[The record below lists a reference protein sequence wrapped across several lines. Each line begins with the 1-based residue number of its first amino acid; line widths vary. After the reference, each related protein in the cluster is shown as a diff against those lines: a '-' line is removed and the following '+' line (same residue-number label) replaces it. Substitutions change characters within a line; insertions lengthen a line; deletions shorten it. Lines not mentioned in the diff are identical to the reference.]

1 MSRTRKTNRTI
12 KTCTK
17 CIFYDKEK
25 AYCTMY
31 DFKAQ
36 PYDATDCIGYRL
48 NGTAMYEKWQNK
60 NRKKGT

>member
-1 MSRTRKTNRTI
+1 MAHKNKTGRTI

-17 CIFYDKEK
+17 CIFYNKEN
-25 AYCTMY
+25 AYCTKF

-36 PYDATDCIGYRL
+36 PHDATDCIGYQL

-60 NRKKGT
+60 NRRKDT

>member
-1 MSRTRKTNRTI
+1 MAHKNKTGRTI
-12 KTCTK
+12 KICTK
-17 CIFYDKEK
+17 CIFYDKENS
-25 AYCTMY
+25 YCTMY

-60 NRKKGT
+60 NRKKDT